1 MIKHRVLIVDDVPEN
16 LRILLET
23 LKEEYTVIAANCG
36 TKALEL
42 ATKDQKPDIIL
53 LDVMMPDIS
62 GFDVCERLKQDDST
76 KHIPI
81 IFVTTISDTLGEE
94 MGLRM
99 GAVDFITKPIV
110 PGLVLA
116 RVRNHLE
123 LKRYRDELEQ
133 RVQEEIE
140 KRLQQQELLVKQSRL
155 AAMGEMMSVITHQWQ
170 QPLNAI
176 SISVGILKMDIEDR
190 PQEAMD
196 IVSEHH
202 IMVTDN
208 IKFMTET
215 LKDFKNYF
223 KPTKEKS
230 MFLVSTEVNAILKMV
245 EPQLKIAGIKTSVE
259 IQDGLQIYGRAGE
272 FKQVILNL
280 VSNAKDVI
288 KQNGIKNGRIDI
300 FAKSDGDGVL
310 LELQDNGG
318 GVPQDV
324 IESIFDNY
332 FTTKGEEGTGIGL
345 AMCKMIVED
354 GMGGKI
360 SVQNRGEGACF
371 VIVLESQP

>member
-1 MIKHRVLIVDDVPEN
+1 MTKHRVLIVDDVPEN

-23 LKEEYTVIAANCG
+23 LKDDYTVVAANSG

-62 GFDVCERLKQDDST
+62 GFDVCERLKKDEST

-110 PGLVLA
+110 PGLMLA

-176 SISVGILKMDIEDR
+176 SMSAGMLKMEIEDR
-190 PQEAMD
+190 PQEAVDM
-196 IVSEHH
+196 VLEHH
-202 IMVTDN
+202 TRVIDN

-223 KPTKEKS
+223 KPTKEKN
-230 MFLVSTEVNAILKMV
+230 MFLVSKEVNAILKMV
-245 EPQLKIAGIKTSVE
+245 EPQLKIAGIKTSIE

-280 VSNAKDVI
+280 VSNAKDAI
-288 KQNGIKNGRIDI
+288 KQNGIKNGQIDI
-300 FAKSDGDGVL
+300 FAKSDGDRVL
-310 LELQDNGG
+310 IEVQDNGG

-324 IESIFDNY
+324 IENIFDNY

-354 GMGGKI
+354 GMGSKI
-360 SVQNRGEGACF
+360 SVQNRGDGACF
-371 VIVLESQP
+371 IIVLESKS